1 MCVLFYFACT
11 SGALIYNEII
21 SFIKINVV
29 ILEYARRNSYRT
41 ACYLLRPYR
50 LWTCVSCGSWL
61 RV

>member
-50 LWTCVSCGSWL
+50 L
-61 RV
+61 